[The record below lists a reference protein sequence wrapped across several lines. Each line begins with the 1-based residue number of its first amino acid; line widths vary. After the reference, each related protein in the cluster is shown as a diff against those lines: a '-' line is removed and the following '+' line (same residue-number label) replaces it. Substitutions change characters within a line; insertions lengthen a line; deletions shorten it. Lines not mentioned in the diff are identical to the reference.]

1 MAEIR
6 DEAAEGEA
14 AQLSL
19 RTGIERAKELVNE
32 ARHQIAEPRPPARP
46 PEPQAAPPNSPA

>member
-1 MAEIR
+1 MAEIH

-19 RTGIERAKELVNE
+19 RKGIERAKELVYD
-32 ARHQIAEPRPPARP
+32 ARHRIGDPRPAVPSDPRQTPPGPPA
-46 PEPQAAPPNSPA
+46 